1 MLKHKDRLTLLKDL
15 RQLEDARKKLP
26 EGPGRDLIERDQL
39 SILQAAEGAE
49 DHKQL
54 LEVLL
59 LDSDDDDSEDLT
71 DVK

>member
-15 RQLEDARKKLP
+15 RQLEDTRKKLP

-54 LEVLL
+54 LEIL
-59 LDSDDDDSEDLT
+59 LDSDDDDSEDA
-71 DVK
+71 DGR